1 VPFSSAVLPKKLM
14 PMLRNRRTRLHKVC
28 SRALLETDPQKLAV
42 LLNEIDNIVCVTLDE
57 LADMLKD
64 VEQVLKTMEQS
75 SRIHLT

>member
-1 VPFSSAVLPKKLM
+1 MLP
-14 PMLRNRRTRLHKVC
+14 NRRARLHKVC

-42 LLNEIDNIVCVTLDE
+42 LMNEIDNIVCVTLDE

-75 SRIHLT
+75 SRMHLT